1 MPSPRLRLM
10 PTTAITTAMD
20 WPTMDMATP
29 MPTMATT
36 TERGL
41 LMLSPR
47 LMPTTATTT
56 ATDWLTT
63 AMDMPTMDT
72 TTERGP
78 LMLSPR
84 LMLST
89 ATTATLTPPT
99 DTAMPTMDTTA
110 TPTLTD
116 TTDTDIIIKL
126 FVVIL
131 FKN

>member
-1 MPSPRLRLM
+1 MG
-10 PTTAITTAMD
+10 
-20 WPTMDMATP
+20 
-29 MPTMATT
+29 MATT

-41 LMLSPR
+41 LMLSPL

-72 TTERGP
+72 TATPTLTTDTTTERGP

-84 LMLST
+84 LMP
-89 ATTATLTPPT
+89 TTATLTPPT
-99 DTAMPTMDTTA
+99 DTAMPTVDTTA
-110 TPTLTD
+110 TPTLTTD

>member
-1 MPSPRLRLM
+1 
-10 PTTAITTAMD
+10 MD
-20 WPTMDMATP
+20 MDMDMPTMDTTATP

-72 TTERGP
+72 T
-78 LMLSPR
+78 
-84 LMLST
+84 